1 MEEISDSRSISET
14 EEWGMRGLH
23 LGSKGPV
30 VGKETDNVQ
39 QGSCPFVLEDDGE
52 GVYVVDENWGNSC
65 AVEGVEH
72 TGGPNLSDN
81 NGATGEGYYCDG
93 ENGGVFLVG
102 EDWNDENLEGDGD
115 NGGGDK
121 ILVDTNDD
129 ILKMG
134 DLSFF
139 SPHEIERYEFGS
151 VDIAYKFYFEY
162 GFANG
167 FGIRKGRTLK
177 NNKTLEEYQKEL
189 MCCRAGQREDRGLK
203 LEDRVREP
211 RALTRCDC
219 KARFHVRV
227 NRFSGRWFCICFE
240 DEHNH
245 DRLGALHCSMLPVY
259 RKMSESDVVQMN
271 NMMKVGIR
279 PPNIFNMFANQ
290 SGGYEKIGFQKKDMY
305 NKISEQRRS
314 SCSDAKGALEYLEN
328 TWVAALYEKRN
339 MWATAYLR
347 GKFFGGFRTTSRCEG
362 LHSELGKF
370 VNSRYN
376 LSDFLQHF
384 QRCLNHMRFKEK
396 GDDFTSIHGEPLI
409 QTELQGMELSAANVY
424 TRRVFFLFR
433 RVLMRAQNLSVS
445 GISQALRC
453 TIFLVVSE
461 TGRSEEWRV
470 CLYDNSKEIKCACLR
485 MESRGLPCEHIVCVL
500 AHLGIDEIPEILVL
514 KRWSKAAKD
523 GLGCKEFEANHCV
536 DVGRRARKAALDG
549 LYDHVSDFKSAS
561 IEMFKAERDRLVE
574 DWRQCRADF
583 ESEQNLGL
591 GGPTYT
597 HDGPRNPTRA
607 STKGHAG
614 TSTSAGIR
622 TRKKQNCSICK
633 LPGHNKVTYPSSN
646 QPWHYSHLHSAGGS
660 SQQNAAD
667 AQTAEEYDYFDPES
681 WL

>member
-1 MEEISDSRSISET
+1 MDVLFPKLLKPYEIPSCWKQDMFATKLGWKLLHSLALPNVRKPRLHFSQSLYPFSQEKSHGRGGICKLGGDGGTSTLRVFFGRFAQSKTCCLKHRTGWGRISCQ
-14 EEWGMRGLH
+14 GMRGLH
-23 LGSKGPV
+23 LGSKGHV
-30 VGKETDNVQ
+30 VGKETDYVQ
-39 QGSCPFVLEDDGE
+39 QGSCPFVLEDDGG

-72 TGGPNLSDN
+72 SGGQHLSDN
-81 NGATGEGYYCDG
+81 NGASGEGYFCDG
-93 ENGGVFLVG
+93 DNGGVFLVG

-115 NGGGDK
+115 NGGEDK

-134 DLSFF
+134 DLSLF

-177 NNKTLEEYQKEL
+177 NKKTLEEYQKEL

-203 LEDRVREP
+203 MEDRVREP
-211 RALTRCDC
+211 RALTRCDYFT
-219 KARFHVRV
+219 KE
-227 NRFSGRWFCICFE
+227 FE
-240 DEHNH
+240 DCM
-245 DRLGALHCSMLPVY
+245 LGYYDVGTFR
-259 RKMSESDVVQMN
+259 RKWLELV
-271 NMMKVGIR
+271 
-279 PPNIFNMFANQ
+279 
-290 SGGYEKIGFQKKDMY
+290 
-305 NKISEQRRS
+305 
-314 SCSDAKGALEYLEN
+314 AKCELQEN

-347 GKFFGGFRTTSRCEG
+347 GKVFAGFRTTSRCEG

-396 GDDFTSIHGEPLI
+396 EDDFTSIHDEPLI
-409 QTELQGMELSAANVY
+409 QTELQGIELSAAKVY

-433 RVLMRAQNLSVS
+433 RVLMRAQHLSVS
-445 GISQALRC
+445 GISQVVRC
-453 TIFLVVSE
+453 TIFLVVSQ
-461 TGRSEEWRV
+461 TGRSGEWRV

-500 AHLGIDEIPEILVL
+500 AHLGIDEIPEMLVL

-536 DVGRRARKAALDG
+536 DVARRARKAALDG

-561 IEMFKAERDRLVE
+561 IEKFKVERDRLVE

-583 ESEQNLGL
+583 ESEQQLGL
-591 GGPTYT
+591 GGPNYT

-607 STKGHAG
+607 STKG
-614 TSTSAGIR
+614 
-622 TRKKQNCSICK
+622 
-633 LPGHNKVTYPSSN
+633 
-646 QPWHYSHLHSAGGS
+646 
-660 SQQNAAD
+660 
-667 AQTAEEYDYFDPES
+667 
-681 WL
+681 

>member
-1 MEEISDSRSISET
+1 M
-14 EEWGMRGLH
+14 GGLH

-203 LEDRVREP
+203 MEDRVREP

-279 PPNIFNMFANQ
+279 PPNIFNTFANQ
-290 SGGYEKIGFQKKDMY
+290 SGGYEKIGFRKKDMY

-314 SCSDAKGALEYLEN
+314 SCSDAKGALEYLDFTKGFEDCMLGYYDVGTFRRKWLELIAKCELQEN

-396 GDDFTSIHGEPLI
+396 EDDFTSIHGEPLI
-409 QTELQGMELSAANVY
+409 QTELQGMNYQQPMSIREE
-424 TRRVFFLFR
+424 FF
-433 RVLMRAQNLSVS
+433 S
-445 GISQALRC
+445 
-453 TIFLVVSE
+453 
-461 TGRSEEWRV
+461 
-470 CLYDNSKEIKCACLR
+470 Y
-485 MESRGLPCEHIVCVL
+485 
-500 AHLGIDEIPEILVL
+500 LGE
-514 KRWSKAAKD
+514 
-523 GLGCKEFEANHCV
+523 C
-536 DVGRRARKAALDG
+536 
-549 LYDHVSDFKSAS
+549 
-561 IEMFKAERDRLVE
+561 
-574 DWRQCRADF
+574 
-583 ESEQNLGL
+583 
-591 GGPTYT
+591 
-597 HDGPRNPTRA
+597 
-607 STKGHAG
+607 
-614 TSTSAGIR
+614 
-622 TRKKQNCSICK
+622 
-633 LPGHNKVTYPSSN
+633 
-646 QPWHYSHLHSAGGS
+646 
-660 SQQNAAD
+660 
-667 AQTAEEYDYFDPES
+667 
-681 WL
+681 

>member
-14 EEWGMRGLH
+14 EEWGMGGLH

-39 QGSCPFVLEDDGE
+39 Q
-52 GVYVVDENWGNSC
+52 
-65 AVEGVEH
+65 VEGVEH

-81 NGATGEGYYCDG
+81 NGATGE
-93 ENGGVFLVG
+93 
-102 EDWNDENLEGDGD
+102 
-115 NGGGDK
+115 
-121 ILVDTNDD
+121 
-129 ILKMG
+129 
-134 DLSFF
+134 
-139 SPHEIERYEFGS
+139 
-151 VDIAYKFYFEY
+151 AYKFYFEY
-162 GFANG
+162 G

-203 LEDRVREP
+203 MEDRVREP

-279 PPNIFNMFANQ
+279 PPNIFNTFANQ
-290 SGGYEKIGFQKKDMY
+290 SGGYEKIGFRKKDMY

-314 SCSDAKGALEYLEN
+314 SCSDAKGALEYL
-328 TWVAALYEKRN
+328 
-339 MWATAYLR
+339 
-347 GKFFGGFRTTSRCEG
+347 
-362 LHSELGKF
+362 
-370 VNSRYN
+370 
-376 LSDFLQHF
+376 
-384 QRCLNHMRFKEK
+384 
-396 GDDFTSIHGEPLI
+396 
-409 QTELQGMELSAANVY
+409 
-424 TRRVFFLFR
+424 
-433 RVLMRAQNLSVS
+433 
-445 GISQALRC
+445 
-453 TIFLVVSE
+453 VSE
-461 TGRSEEWRV
+461 TGRSGEWRV

-607 STKGHAG
+607 STKGHAVAVKG
-614 TSTSAGIR
+614 KGCLW
-622 TRKKQNCSICK
+622 KMQ
-633 LPGHNKVTYPSSN
+633 
-646 QPWHYSHLHSAGGS
+646 W
-660 SQQNAAD
+660 
-667 AQTAEEYDYFDPES
+667 
-681 WL
+681 

>member
-1 MEEISDSRSISET
+1 M
-14 EEWGMRGLH
+14 GGLH
-23 LGSKGPV
+23 LGSKGHV
-30 VGKETDNVQ
+30 VGKETDYVQ
-39 QGSCPFVLEDDGE
+39 QGSCPFVLEDDGG
-52 GVYVVDENWGNSC
+52 GVYVVDENCGNSC

-72 TGGPNLSDN
+72 SGGPHLSDD
-81 NGATGEGYYCDG
+81 NGASGEGYYCDG
-93 ENGGVFLVG
+93 ENEGVFLVG

-115 NGGGDK
+115 NGGEDK

-134 DLSFF
+134 DLSLF

-177 NNKTLEEYQKEL
+177 SNKTSEEYQKEL
-189 MCCRAGQREDRGLK
+189 MCCRAGQRENHGLK
-203 LEDRVREP
+203 MEDRVREP

-227 NRFSGRWFCICFE
+227 NQLSGRWFCICFK
-240 DEHNH
+240 DDHNH
-245 DRLGALHCSMLPVY
+245 DRLGAVHCSMLPVY

-271 NMMKVGIR
+271 NMMKVGFR
-279 PPNIFNMFANQ
+279 
-290 SGGYEKIGFQKKDMY
+290 KKDMY

-314 SCSDAKGALEYLEN
+314 SCSDAKGALEYLDFTKGFEDCMFGYYDVGTFRRKRLELIAKCELQEN
-328 TWVAALYEKRN
+328 TWVAVLYEKRN

-347 GKFFGGFRTTSRCEG
+347 GKFFGGFRTTSQCEG

-396 GDDFTSIHGEPLI
+396 EDDFTSIHGCSVYYIFSSHPNGKEC
-409 QTELQGMELSAANVY
+409 GME
-424 TRRVFFLFR
+424 
-433 RVLMRAQNLSVS
+433 
-445 GISQALRC
+445 
-453 TIFLVVSE
+453 
-461 TGRSEEWRV
+461 
-470 CLYDNSKEIKCACLR
+470 
-485 MESRGLPCEHIVCVL
+485 
-500 AHLGIDEIPEILVL
+500 GIDEIPETLVL
-514 KRWSKAAKD
+514 KRWSKVVKY
-523 GLGCKEFEANHCV
+523 GLGCKEFEENHCV
-536 DVGRRARKAALDG
+536 DVGRRAGKAALDG
-549 LYDHVSDFKSAS
+549 LYDHVSDFKSATM
-561 IEMFKAERDRLVE
+561 EMFKAERDRLVE

-583 ESEQNLGL
+583 DSEQQLGIS
-591 GGPTYT
+591 GPNYT

-607 STKGHAG
+607 SIKGHAG
-614 TSTSAGIR
+614 SSTSAGIR

-633 LPGHNKVTYPSSN
+633 LPGHNKVTCPSSD
-646 QPWHYSHLHSAGGS
+646 QHWRYSHVDSAGGS

-667 AQTAEEYDYFDPES
+667 VVADEEYDYFDPET

>member
-1 MEEISDSRSISET
+1 
-14 EEWGMRGLH
+14 MRGLH
-23 LGSKGPV
+23 LGSKGHV
-30 VGKETDNVQ
+30 VGKETDYVQ
-39 QGSCPFVLEDDGE
+39 QGSCPFVLEDDEG

-72 TGGPNLSDN
+72 SGGAHLSDN
-81 NGATGEGYYCDG
+81 NGAFGEGYFCDG
-93 ENGGVFLVG
+93 DNGGVFLVG
-102 EDWNDENLEGDGD
+102 KDWNDENLEGDGD
-115 NGGGDK
+115 NGGEDK

-134 DLSFF
+134 DLSLF

-177 NNKTLEEYQKEL
+177 NKKTLEEYQKEI

-203 LEDRVREP
+203 MEDRVREP

-227 NRFSGRWFCICFE
+227 NMLSGRWFCICFE

-245 DRLGALHCSMLPVY
+245 DRLGAVHCSMLPVY

-279 PPNIFNMFANQ
+279 PPNIFNTFANQ
-290 SGGYEKIGFQKKDMY
+290 SGGYEKIGFRKKDMY

-314 SCSDAKGALEYLEN
+314 LCSDAKGALEYLGLLGLNFTKGFEDCMLGYYDVGTFRRKWLELVAKCELQEN

-347 GKFFGGFRTTSRCEG
+347 G
-362 LHSELGKF
+362 
-370 VNSRYN
+370 N
-376 LSDFLQHF
+376 
-384 QRCLNHMRFKEK
+384 
-396 GDDFTSIHGEPLI
+396 
-409 QTELQGMELSAANVY
+409 
-424 TRRVFFLFR
+424 
-433 RVLMRAQNLSVS
+433 
-445 GISQALRC
+445 
-453 TIFLVVSE
+453 FLVVLELRHGVRDCIRNLASADE
-461 TGRSEEWRV
+461 GTEFECKWYFTGCSMYYIFSSQPNRKEWGM
-470 CLYDNSKEIKCACLR
+470 K
-485 MESRGLPCEHIVCVL
+485 VCVL
-500 AHLGIDEIPEILVL
+500 AHLRIDDIPEMLVL
-514 KRWSKAAKD
+514 KRWSKVAKD

-536 DVGRRARKAALDG
+536 DVARRARKAALDG

-561 IEMFKAERDRLVE
+561 IEKFKVERDRLVE

-583 ESEQNLGL
+583 ESEQQLGL
-591 GGPTYT
+591 GGPKHMMVQGTQ
-597 HDGPRNPTRA
+597 HVLQPKVMLVVPHLQA
-607 STKGHAG
+607 SELGK
-614 TSTSAGIR
+614 
-622 TRKKQNCSICK
+622 
-633 LPGHNKVTYPSSN
+633 NKIVPY
-646 QPWHYSHLHSAGGS
+646 
-660 SQQNAAD
+660 
-667 AQTAEEYDYFDPES
+667 